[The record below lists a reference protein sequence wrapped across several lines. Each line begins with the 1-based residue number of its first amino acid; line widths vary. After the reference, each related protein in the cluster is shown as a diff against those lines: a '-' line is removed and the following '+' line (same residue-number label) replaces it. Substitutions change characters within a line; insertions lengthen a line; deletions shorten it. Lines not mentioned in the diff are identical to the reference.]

1 MSKKERISEFLV
13 ITFATVVCGAAVFF
27 FLVPSHL
34 TVGSSSGLAIV
45 ISEIVHLPVSI
56 VTFLLNT
63 GLLLMGFLLIGRE
76 FGAKT
81 VYTSTLVP
89 VGFPATGVLRRLT
102 MRSTPTIMSR
112 SDMARIMTTAAT
124 TCSCCHTAR
133 HALIWQDSST
143 THCC

>member
-63 GLLLMGFLLIGRE
+63 GLLLMG
-76 FGAKT
+76 
-81 VYTSTLVP
+81 
-89 VGFPATGVLRRLT
+89 
-102 MRSTPTIMSR
+102 
-112 SDMARIMTTAAT
+112 
-124 TCSCCHTAR
+124 
-133 HALIWQDSST
+133 
-143 THCC
+143 